1 MKSEPDYL
9 ALDFN
14 DIEVLPLLDRRE
26 FLKSLG
32 AGIFVFVSLGEL
44 LIASEAGSTDYRIR
58 PQDPADFN
66 AFLRIAED
74 GQVTCFLGKVEMGQ
88 GIYTSMAQLLAE
100 ELDVAV
106 ESVHMV
112 LSDTEQCPY
121 DMGTWGS
128 MSIRHLGPTLRKAG
142 AEARAVLLTLAA
154 RELGVKVPKL
164 KTENG
169 FVMVASDPNRKLS
182 FGSLAKGQKIQRV
195 VGADAVIKDAAKH
208 QVVGTS
214 ITHTDANAKVTG
226 KAIYAGD
233 VRLPGMLYARILRPP
248 SHASKL
254 ESVRTSGAEKIEGA
268 KVIHEGDF
276 VAVLHPTP
284 DGAEAALRRIRAE
297 YETPDASVNHET
309 IFDAL
314 LANAPSER
322 KLDNGGDLAV
332 GEKAAE
338 HLVEASFKDGY
349 VAHAP
354 METHTAVASVKSD
367 SATVWASTQNPF
379 GVRSSVARILELDVS
394 KVRVIAPFV
403 GGGFGGKSRNLQA
416 EEAVRLSKI
425 AGVPIHLEWTR
436 AEEFFY
442 DSFRPAAVVN
452 IRSGVTAEGRISSWD
467 FKVYHAGT
475 RGAQHFYD
483 IPHHSTISLGSS
495 RRGGSSPHP
504 FATGAWRAP
513 ANNTNTFARES
524 QIDMMAAAVKMDP
537 FEFRMRNLKD
547 KRMRAVLQGAADAFG
562 WKAAGQS
569 DYRGQGIACGIDAG
583 TYVALMAQVKVNP
596 ETGKVRVE
604 RVVCAQDMGLVVNP
618 RGARMQAEGCVTMG
632 LGYAL
637 SEDVRFT
644 GGEVHDTNFD
654 TYILPRF
661 SDVPE
666 IETVF
671 VDTGIEQAHGG
682 GEPAIITV
690 GGMIANAI
698 YDAVGARLLQMPMTP
713 ERVREAMAKA

>member
-44 LIASEAGSTDYRIR
+44 LIAGEAGGADYRIR
-58 PQDPADFN
+58 PQEPEDFN

-106 ESVHMV
+106 ESVEMV
-112 LSDTEQCPY
+112 LSDTDQCPY

-128 MSIRHLGPTLRKAG
+128 MSVRYLGPTLRKAG

-154 RELGVKVPKL
+154 RELGVKAAKL

-169 FVMVASDPNRKLS
+169 FVMVSADSNRKLS
-182 FGSLAKGQKIQRV
+182 YGALAKGQKIQRV

-379 GVRSSVARILELDVS
+379 GVRSSIARILELDVS
-394 KVRVIAPFV
+394 K
-403 GGGFGGKSRNLQA
+403 
-416 EEAVRLSKI
+416 
-425 AGVPIHLEWTR
+425 
-436 AEEFFY
+436 
-442 DSFRPAAVVN
+442 
-452 IRSGVTAEGRISSWD
+452 
-467 FKVYHAGT
+467 
-475 RGAQHFYD
+475 
-483 IPHHSTISLGSS
+483 
-495 RRGGSSPHP
+495 
-504 FATGAWRAP
+504 
-513 ANNTNTFARES
+513 
-524 QIDMMAAAVKMDP
+524 
-537 FEFRMRNLKD
+537 
-547 KRMRAVLQGAADAFG
+547 
-562 WKAAGQS
+562 
-569 DYRGQGIACGIDAG
+569 
-583 TYVALMAQVKVNP
+583 
-596 ETGKVRVE
+596 
-604 RVVCAQDMGLVVNP
+604 
-618 RGARMQAEGCVTMG
+618 
-632 LGYAL
+632 
-637 SEDVRFT
+637 
-644 GGEVHDTNFD
+644 
-654 TYILPRF
+654 
-661 SDVPE
+661 
-666 IETVF
+666 
-671 VDTGIEQAHGG
+671 
-682 GEPAIITV
+682 
-690 GGMIANAI
+690 
-698 YDAVGARLLQMPMTP
+698 
-713 ERVREAMAKA
+713 